1 MHTLKEFAFTLIL
14 ALQFF
19 SRLPVAITVYSTIRQ
34 TQILNYL
41 PLVGLVFGFLMVGI
55 FALVIQFIN
64 LFIASGMAWWQQL
77 GVNEFAFLVLLV
89 SVWLSGALHL
99 DGVADSAD
107 AALGSINQPEKA
119 LQIMHDSRIGTG
131 AAVALT
137 MLLLG
142 KWLFLSA
149 IFVKLFS
156 LLDDT
161 LFMQGLV
168 MLMLIPFLARLMPLC
183 LSQFAVIA
191 SRTESHRNMFTAV
204 KGSTLLT
211 YVVFFSSLVL
221 LAFFVSQSLFTVVF
235 AALALLSL
243 AVLALW
249 LRSFANKLLGGIN
262 GDIAGLSIEL
272 SELLLLFV
280 LLMVLRVF

>member
-1 MHTLKEFAFTLIL
+1 
-14 ALQFF
+14 
-19 SRLPVAITVYSTIRQ
+19 
-34 TQILNYL
+34 
-41 PLVGLVFGFLMVGI
+41 
-55 FALVIQFIN
+55 
-64 LFIASGMAWWQQL
+64 
-77 GVNEFAFLVLLV
+77 
-89 SVWLSGALHL
+89 
-99 DGVADSAD
+99 
-107 AALGSINQPEKA
+107 
-119 LQIMHDSRIGTG
+119 MHDSRIGTG

-156 LLDDT
+156 PLDDI

-191 SRTESHRNMFTAV
+191 SQTESHRNMFSAV
-204 KGSTLLT
+204 KPSTLLT

-221 LAFFVSQSLFTVVF
+221 LAFLVSQSLFTVVF
-235 AALALLSL
+235 AALALPSL

>member
-1 MHTLKEFAFTLIL
+1 M
-14 ALQFF
+14 QFF
-19 SRLPVAITVYSTIRQ
+19 SRLPLAITVYSTIRQ

-41 PLVGLVFGFLMVGI
+41 PLVGLIFGFLMVGI

-64 LFIASGMAWWQQL
+64 LFIASGIAWWQQL

-156 LLDDT
+156 PLDDT

-183 LSQFAVIA
+183 LSQGAVIA
-191 SRTESHRNMFTAV
+191 SQTESHRNMFTAV
-204 KGSTLLT
+204 KSSTLLT

-221 LAFFVSQSLFTVVF
+221 LAFLVSQSLFTVVF